1 MKHHYLFALLSACF
15 VGIAQADNIRRAHL
29 HSLKVHPLVEERIML
44 DSIKGDTYRK
54 FYTYNNQGYI
64 TSVKVFDNNN
74 GEWNLDTSE
83 SFEQDFTFNANGR
96 CTKRIVYAL
105 NELGERADTTEKVV
119 LEVDD
124 KYTWEKYYNYQNP
137 NAPYLSDAIA
147 YDRWGNLTI
156 EDGYTYNPS
165 TKKSKHTSRTEERYT
180 GKVPRANHCN
190 YDKIKQNLRIY
201 NSTVTPNGT
210 KYDFSALKVECKV
223 IGGKYIRT
231 QSYLNTTVARPSTVP
246 GARWTTFQTETF
258 NLNDDQTRP
267 TSNADGSRT
276 WEWDA
281 LGRPT
286 AIVNEGETTKY
297 TYKDNDAP
305 DYTIDELIQP
315 DVPFYPEESFL
326 RYGRPHS
333 MESITEG
340 KKEIM
345 VFTYGDNLLPESAI
359 LTDNMVEGGK
369 ITFTYNEE
377 GHLATM
383 VLTTDEYE
391 TVTTYVYDKY
401 GTWTD
406 VDEEMHWFEAED
418 ANQSPTRSRLLSR
431 LAKPSF
437 KVAKPTDGLVDAS
450 QPNGIYP
457 IKSSDGVW
465 QYEGQ
470 YSVYDHIVESGYY
483 SQYLV
488 SNASVPSNP
497 EYNYTDPI
505 APLEY
510 DDETDMAVEERA
522 AWNFRWIYEKMN
534 WELQRSPDYAYRT
547 YTDGNNIR
555 RDRYNANQEVDSYN
569 VYVLDE
575 QQRLT
580 ENQFHSGNT
589 RQTDSYVYFPE
600 TDYIETH
607 TLSTQIEGSP
617 EQTETRHYYYS
628 KHSYTDTTT
637 DIESVGINKPA
648 IHNHTLYNLQGQPV
662 KTPHRGIY
670 IQGNK
675 KIFVR

>member
-1 MKHHYLFALLSACF
+1 MKHHYLFALLPACF
-15 VGIAQADNIRRAHL
+15 AGIAQADNIRRAHL
-29 HSLKVHPLVEERIML
+29 HSIKVHPLVEERIML

-54 FYTYNNQGYI
+54 FYTYNDQGYI
-64 TSVKVFDNNN
+64 TSVKDFFNNN

-96 CTKRIVYAL
+96 CTERIVYTL
-105 NELGERADTTEKVV
+105 NELGERADTAEKVV

-156 EDGYTYNPS
+156 EDDYSYDTS
-165 TKKSKHTSRTEERYT
+165 TKRSKLTSRIEERYT
-180 GKVPRANHCN
+180 GKMPRANHCN
-190 YDKIKQNLRIY
+190 YDKIRQNLHTY
-201 NSTVTPNGT
+201 SSTVTPNGT
-210 KYDFSALKVECKV
+210 NYDFSGLKVECKV
-223 IGGKYIRT
+223 TGGKFTRT

-246 GARWTTFQTETF
+246 GSGWTTFQTETY

-286 AIVNEGETTKY
+286 IIVEEEVTTKY
-297 TYKDNDAP
+297 TYEDNDAP
-305 DYTIDELIQP
+305 GYTINELIRP
-315 DVPFYPEESFL
+315 DAPFYPEESFL
-326 RYGRPHS
+326 RYGRVHS
-333 MESITEG
+333 IESITEG
-340 KKEIM
+340 EREIM
-345 VFTYGDNLLPESAI
+345 VFTYGDHLLPESAI
-359 LTDNMVEGGK
+359 LTDNTADGGK
-369 ITFTYNEE
+369 ITFTYNED

-391 TVTTYVYDKY
+391 TVTTYEYDKY

-406 VDEEMHWFEAED
+406 VNEEVRRFEAED
-418 ANQSPTRSRLLSR
+418 TNQSPTRSRLLSH

-437 KVAKPTDGLVDAS
+437 KVARPTEGLVDAS

-457 IKSSDGVW
+457 IQFNDGVW
-465 QYEGQ
+465 QYDGQ

-483 SQYLV
+483 NQYLV
-488 SNASVPSNP
+488 SNATVPDNP

-505 APLEY
+505 APLERD
-510 DDETDMAVEERA
+510 DDEFDGMVHAP
-522 AWNFRWIYEKMN
+522 WSFRWSYDKQN
-534 WELQRSPDYAYRT
+534 WELRDSPDHAYRT

-555 RDRYNANQEVDSYN
+555 RDCYNANQEVKSYN

-575 QQRLT
+575 QQRLI

-607 TLSTQIEGSP
+607 TLSTQTEGCP

-637 DIESVGINKPA
+637 DIESVGVNKPA

>member
-1 MKHHYLFALLSACF
+1 MKHHYLFAFLPVCF
-15 VGIAQADNIRRAHL
+15 ASIAQADNIRRAHL
-29 HSLKVHPLVEERIML
+29 HSLKVHPIVEERIML

-54 FYTYNNQGYI
+54 FYTYNDQGYI

-74 GEWNLDTSE
+74 GGWNLDTSE

-96 CTKRIVYAL
+96 CTERIVYTL
-105 NELGERADTTEKVV
+105 NEQGERADTTEKVV

-156 EDGYTYNPS
+156 EDDYTYDPS
-165 TKKSKHTSRTEERYT
+165 TKRSKLTRRTEERYT
-180 GKVPRANHCN
+180 GKMPRTNHCN
-190 YDKIKQNLRIY
+190 YDKLRQNLRTY
-201 NSTVTPNGT
+201 SSTVTPNGT
-210 KYDFSALKVECKV
+210 NYDFSALKVECKV
-223 IGGKYIRT
+223 TGGKYIRT
-231 QSYLNTTVARPSTVP
+231 QSYLNTTVASPSTVP
-246 GARWTTFQTETF
+246 ETGWTTFQTETYD
-258 NLNDDQTRP
+258 LNADQTRP

-286 AIVNEGETTKY
+286 TIVEEEITTKY
-297 TYKDNDAP
+297 TYEDNDAP
-305 DYTIDELIQP
+305 GYTIDELIQP

-326 RYGRPHS
+326 RYGRPRS
-333 MESITEG
+333 IESITEG
-340 KKEIM
+340 EKEIM
-345 VFTYGDNLLPESAI
+345 TFTYGDNLLLESAI
-359 LTDNMVEGGK
+359 LTDNMVDEGK
-369 ITFTYNEE
+369 ITFTYNED

-406 VDEEMHWFEAED
+406 IDEEMRWFEAED
-418 ANQSPTRSRLLSR
+418 TNQSPIRSRLLSR
-431 LAKPSF
+431 LAQPSL
-437 KVAKPTDGLVDAS
+437 KVARPTDGLVDAS
-450 QPNGIYP
+450 QPNGIYA
-457 IKSSDGVW
+457 IHFNDGVW

-483 SQYLV
+483 HQYLV
-488 SNASVPSNP
+488 SNATVPNNP

-505 APLEY
+505 APLER
-510 DDETDMAVEERA
+510 DDEYITGGVAHA
-522 AWNFRWIYEKMN
+522 PWSFRWSYDKKN
-534 WELQRSPDYAYRT
+534 WELRDSPDYAYRT
-547 YTDGNNIR
+547 YTDGSNIR
-555 RDRYNANQEVDSYN
+555 RDLYNADQEVESYN

-580 ENQFHSGNT
+580 ENQFHSGNI
-589 RQTDSYVYFPE
+589 RRTDSYVYLPE

-607 TLSTQIEGSP
+607 TLSTQIGGSL
-617 EQTETRHYYYS
+617 EQTEPRRYYYS
-628 KHSYTDTTT
+628 KHSYTDTT
-637 DIESVGINKPA
+637 DIGAVGVNKPA
-648 IHNHTLYNLQGQPV
+648 IRNHTLYNLQGQPV

-675 KIFVR
+675 KFFVR

>member
-1 MKHHYLFALLSACF
+1 MDAAPNAS
-15 VGIAQADNIRRAHL
+15 
-29 HSLKVHPLVEERIML
+29 
-44 DSIKGDTYRK
+44 SIPSK
-54 FYTYNNQGYI
+54 
-64 TSVKVFDNNN
+64 
-74 GEWNLDTSE
+74 
-83 SFEQDFTFNANGR
+83 
-96 CTKRIVYAL
+96 
-105 NELGERADTTEKVV
+105 
-119 LEVDD
+119 
-124 KYTWEKYYNYQNP
+124 KYYNYQNP

-156 EDGYTYNPS
+156 EDDYSYDTS
-165 TKKSKHTSRTEERYT
+165 TKRSKLTSRIEERYT
-180 GKVPRANHCN
+180 GKMPRANHCN
-190 YDKIKQNLRIY
+190 YDKIRQNLHTY
-201 NSTVTPNGT
+201 SSTVTPNGT
-210 KYDFSALKVECKV
+210 NYDFSGLKVECKV
-223 IGGKYIRT
+223 TGGKFTRT

-246 GARWTTFQTETF
+246 GSGWTTFQTETY

-286 AIVNEGETTKY
+286 VIVEEEVTTKY
-297 TYKDNDAP
+297 TYEDNDAP
-305 DYTIDELIQP
+305 GYTINELIRP
-315 DVPFYPEESFL
+315 DAPFYPEESFL
-326 RYGRPHS
+326 RYGRVHS
-333 MESITEG
+333 IESITEG
-340 KKEIM
+340 EREIM
-345 VFTYGDNLLPESAI
+345 VFTYGDHLLPESAI
-359 LTDNMVEGGK
+359 LTGNTADGGK
-369 ITFTYNEE
+369 ITFTYNED

-391 TVTTYVYDKY
+391 TVTTYEYDKY

-406 VDEEMHWFEAED
+406 VNEEVRRFEAED
-418 ANQSPTRSRLLSR
+418 TNQSPTRSRLLSH

-437 KVAKPTDGLVDAS
+437 KVARPTEGLVDAS

-457 IKSSDGVW
+457 IQFNDGVW
-465 QYEGQ
+465 QYDGQ

-483 SQYLV
+483 NQYLV
-488 SNASVPSNP
+488 SNATVPDNP

-505 APLEY
+505 APLERD
-510 DDETDMAVEERA
+510 DDEFDGMVHAP
-522 AWNFRWIYEKMN
+522 WSFRWSYDKQN
-534 WELQRSPDYAYRT
+534 WELRDSPDHAYRT

-555 RDRYNANQEVDSYN
+555 RDCYNANQEVKSYN

-575 QQRLT
+575 QQRLI

-607 TLSTQIEGSP
+607 TLSTQTEGCP

-637 DIESVGINKPA
+637 DIESVGVNKPA